1 MKEIIFCKLKAEDL
15 SAYKTIRL
23 ECLENY
29 PQNFGTLYKEEIKAT
44 KFKFDDIIAKPP
56 GIDFLMG
63 EFDGGK
69 LIGICGFI
77 QEKRL
82 RTRYVG
88 EISQMYVKPAYAGKG
103 IGAGLLQATIAVAFA
118 NAEIKKIILAVAVIN
133 TAAQKLYLKNNFTQY
148 GKLENYFDDS
158 VGASA
163 RLFMELNK

>member
-1 MKEIIFCKLKAEDL
+1 
-15 SAYKTIRL
+15 
-23 ECLENY
+23 
-29 PQNFGTLYKEEIKAT
+29 
-44 KFKFDDIIAKPP
+44 
-56 GIDFLMG
+56 
-63 EFDGGK
+63 
-69 LIGICGFI
+69 
-77 QEKRL
+77 
-82 RTRYVG
+82 VG